1 MRVRLLPAW
10 IAGTAIMV
18 CGCSTSGAAPA
29 QSQHHAAAAAQA
41 PHAKA
46 PSPSSSPSAKP
57 SPVAK
62 PSAAAKA
69 PATAKPK
76 TQAKETPAAPALQLG
91 DHGPAVYKLQ
101 RRLSSLGYWI
111 GSANGQFG
119 DTTQQAV
126 YALQKEAG
134 LTRDGVAGPETM
146 AALARGPRPS
156 ARTHSGHVIEVDL
169 SRDLLL
175 IVSNG
180 KVADILNTS
189 TAGGY
194 AYPTT
199 GGGTA
204 IATTPT
210 GVFRIER
217 AVDGMDV
224 SPLGQLWRPRYFYG
238 GYAIHGDGD
247 VPPYPVSHGC
257 VRISDAAIDW
267 VWATGQA
274 PIGTEVD
281 IYG

>member
-1 MRVRLLPAW
+1 MRVRLLPVW
-10 IAGTAIMV
+10 ITGAAVMV
-18 CGCSTSGAAPA
+18 CGCSSSGAAPA
-29 QSQHHAAAAAQA
+29 QSHHHAAAAAAQT

-57 SPVAK
+57 SASAK
-62 PSAAAKA
+62 PS
-69 PATAKPK
+69 PAAKPK
-76 TQAKETPAAPALQLG
+76 TQAKETPAAPALQVG
-91 DHGPAVYKLQ
+91 DHGPAVYRLQ
-101 RRLSSLGYWI
+101 RRLISLGYWV

-146 AALARGPRPS
+146 AALARGARPS

-169 SRDLLL
+169 SRDLLM
-175 IVSNG
+175 IVNNG
-180 KVADILNTS
+180 KVADTLNTS

-194 AYPTT
+194 SYTTT

-204 IATTPT
+204 TANTPT
-210 GVFRIER
+210 GVFQIER
-217 AVDGMDV
+217 TVDGMDV
-224 SPLGQLWRPRYFYG
+224 SPLGKMWRPRYFYG

>member
-1 MRVRLLPAW
+1 MRVRLLPVCITGA
-10 IAGTAIMV
+10 AVMV

-29 QSQHHAAAAAQA
+29 QSQHHAAAAGAQA
-41 PHAKA
+41 PHARA
-46 PSPSSSPSAKP
+46 SSPSSAPAASPSPSAKP
-57 SPVAK
+57 SV
-62 PSAAAKA
+62 
-69 PATAKPK
+69 TAKPK
-76 TQAKETPAAPALQLG
+76 TEAKETPAAPALQLG
-91 DHGPAVYKLQ
+91 DHGPAVYRLQ

-111 GSANGQFG
+111 DSANGQFG

-126 YALQKEAG
+126 YALQKAAG

-146 AALARGPRPS
+146 AALARGARPG

-175 IVSNG
+175 IVDNG
-180 KVADILNTS
+180 KVADTLNTS

-194 AYPTT
+194 AYKTT

-210 GVFRIER
+210 GVFQIER
-217 AVDGMDV
+217 TVDAMDV
-224 SPLGQLWRPRYFYG
+224 SPLGKLWRPRYFYG